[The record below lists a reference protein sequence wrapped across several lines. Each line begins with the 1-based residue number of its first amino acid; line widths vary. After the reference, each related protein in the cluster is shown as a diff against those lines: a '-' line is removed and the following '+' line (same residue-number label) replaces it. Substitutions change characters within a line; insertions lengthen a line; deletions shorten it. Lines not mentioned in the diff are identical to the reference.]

1 MEHRKL
7 SALLSPSE
15 RIAKVAA
22 QGAKV
27 SKGSQ
32 TSPSGAKSY
41 ENADGTRT
49 IIGEVQNG
57 ENNPSYTMATH
68 VGDETPPGVPTGI
81 TASCKSGVVVVE
93 WDGTLDGGIPDDFY
107 CVRIYLDGAEL
118 GALTEAGSVS
128 SASLEAET
136 VHSVTATAEDDCCLP
151 DGTPAHNVSDPTTA
165 VSVTVSQDAAGVA
178 GIAQQALDVAEATG
192 QHFWHNDSAPRDS
205 GAHVTE
211 LSREQWEQQQTGPNS
226 LWNSLGMLFRDG
238 LNNLLAIVTGQNPGL
253 QIYDGQG
260 NADEN
265 ILAEF
270 SASNINIGRSFADNG
285 LTQASV
291 GFFDGDT
298 LLDAQHY
305 VTGGSTYQDLYL
317 STKLEGE
324 AAGQDVR
331 SSLGTHLETDAKA
344 GYTYDRAETG
354 MTAAAAPQGMSAA
367 ELSVSAGYD
376 GKTLTRLIS
385 AKADNVFLTSLQS
398 QAKPGTS
405 IHISMDEVINTFR
418 TARTTMNL
426 SNVGSGNHTLNL
438 YRQGHFVFASM
449 TSAINPA
456 SANTAINAGT
466 VPSGYRP
473 AAIAMCSGN
482 GMVGDTI
489 GPWQYR
495 WRVLSNGAIT
505 LHISVTGPRE
515 APISMCWYTN
525 DAWPS

>member
-1 MEHRKL
+1 MQHRKL
-7 SALLSPSE
+7 DALMSSIE
-15 RIAKVAA
+15 KIARVAA
-22 QGAKV
+22 AGVEQARAV
-27 SKGSQ
+27 Q
-32 TSPSGAKSY
+32 TEPSGAKSY

-49 IIGEVQNG
+49 IIGNIANG
-57 ENNPSYTMATH
+57 EGNPSYTMATH

-93 WDGTLDGGIPDDFY
+93 WDGTLTGGIPDDFY

-136 VHSVTATAEDDCCLP
+136 VHSVTATSEDDCCLP

-192 QHFWHNDSAPRDS
+192 QHFWHNDA

-211 LSREQWEQQQTGPNS
+211 LTREQWEAQQTGPNS

-265 ILAEF
+265 IVANF
-270 SASNINIGRSFADNG
+270 GADSINIGQDFAPAG
-285 LTQASV
+285 LTQATI

-298 LLDAQHY
+298 KIDAQHY
-305 VTGGSTYQDLYL
+305 VEEGSGFSTLYHDLFFE
-317 STKLEGE
+317 SVQEGT
-324 AAGQDVR
+324 AGQDV
-331 SSLGTHLETDAKA
+331 
-344 GYTYDRAETG
+344 
-354 MTAAAAPQGMSAA
+354 
-367 ELSVSAGYD
+367 SAGI
-376 GKTLTRLIS
+376 GVHQTIATGGGSASNVSTAGLTAKSAPVGNAGGIVEIS
-385 AKADNVFLTSLQS
+385 ATYSGTGYGRLFTVQSDEVYLSSSQS

-405 IHISMDEVINTFR
+405 IRISMDEVINTFR

-426 SNVGSGNHTLNL
+426 SNVGSGTHTLNL
-438 YRQGHFVFASM
+438 YRQGHFVYASM
-449 TSAINPA
+449 TNAINPA

-473 AAIAMCSGN
+473 AAYAMCSGN
-482 GMVGDTI
+482 GMVGNTI
-489 GPWQYR
+489 GGWYYR
-495 WRVLSNGAIT
+495 WRVAPTGAIL
-505 LHISVTGPRE
+505 LHISVTGARE
-515 APISMCWYTN
+515 APLVMCWYTN
-525 DAWPS
+525 DKWPS

>member
-1 MEHRKL
+1 MQHRKL
-7 SALLSPSE
+7 DALMSSIE
-15 RIAKVAA
+15 KIARVAA
-22 QGAKV
+22 AGVEQARAV
-27 SKGSQ
+27 Q
-32 TSPSGAKSY
+32 TEPSGAKSY

-49 IIGEVQNG
+49 IIGNIANG
-57 ENNPSYTMATH
+57 ESNPSYTMATH
-68 VGDETPPGVPTGI
+68 VGDTTPPGTPTGV
-81 TASCKSGVVVVE
+81 TASSKSGVVVVE
-93 WDGTLDGGIPDDFY
+93 WDGTLTGGIPDDFF

-118 GALTEAGSVS
+118 GVLREAGSVS
-128 SASLEAET
+128 SAKLEGGT
-136 VHSVTATAEDDCCLP
+136 THSVTATAEDDACLP
-151 DGTPAHNVSDPTTA
+151 DGTPAHNVSAPTAA
-165 VSVTVSQDAAGVA
+165 VSVTVSEGVESVAA
-178 GIAQQALDVAEATG
+178 IAQEALDVAEATG
-192 QHFWHNDSAPRDS
+192 QHFWHDDSAPRDS

-211 LSREQWEQQQTGPNS
+211 LPREEWEQQQTGPNS

-238 LNNLLAIVTGQNPGL
+238 LNNLLAIVTGQNPGIA
-253 QIYDGQG
+253 IYDGEG

-270 SASNINIGRSFADNG
+270 SASNINIGRSFAPDG

-305 VTGGSTYQDLYL
+305 VTEGSTYQDLYL

-344 GYTYDRAETG
+344 GYTYDRAEAG
-354 MTAAAAPQGMSAA
+354 LTATASPQGMSAA

-376 GKTLTRLIS
+376 GTTLKRLLS
-385 AKADNVFLTSLQS
+385 AKADDVFLTSLQS

-405 IHISMDEVINTFR
+405 ILISMDEVINSIR
-418 TARTTMNL
+418 TASKTMNL
-426 SNVGSGNHTLNL
+426 SNVGNGTHTLNL

-449 TSAINPA
+449 TNAINPA

-473 AAIAMCSGN
+473 AAYAMCSGN
-482 GMVGDTI
+482 GMVGNTI
-489 GPWQYR
+489 GGWYYR
-495 WRVLSNGAIT
+495 WRVAPTGAIV
-505 LHISVTGPRE
+505 LHISVTGARE
-515 APISMCWYTN
+515 APLVMCWYTN
-525 DAWPS
+525 DKWPS